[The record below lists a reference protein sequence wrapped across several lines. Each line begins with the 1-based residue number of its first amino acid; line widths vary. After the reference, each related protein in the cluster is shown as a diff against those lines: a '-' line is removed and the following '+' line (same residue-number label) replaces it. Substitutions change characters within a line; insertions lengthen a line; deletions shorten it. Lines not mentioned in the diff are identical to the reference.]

1 MSTEK
6 KKKWFEHFV
15 TVSDSSGQESIQHE
29 DEPVT
34 GKSVKAPLEKSV
46 KINDEPVL
54 SSEKADQFVLTSDF
68 SQIYTAAEIEVPA
81 HGYTVYKIM
90 ELMDSDDLKS
100 MTPEVK
106 KSAITAALKITNVNI
121 NDVIKDAV
129 ARDKALDAYENMKL
143 KSIGDFEKRKI
154 SENESIQREIE
165 EFLKA
170 KNEQI
175 GINKK
180 NIEDAK
186 SGLAEWQRIKQAEEQ
201 KIFDAVTPF
210 VSPNPITLSKPSK

>member
-15 TVSDSSGQESIQHE
+15 TVSDGSGQESIQHE

-34 GKSVKAPLEKSV
+34 GKGGKTPLDKAV
-46 KINDEPVL
+46 KINDEPVI
-54 SSEKADQFVLTSDF
+54 STEKADQFVLTSDF
-68 SQIYTAAEIEVPA
+68 SQVYSAAEIEVPA

-90 ELMDSDDLKS
+90 ELLDSDDLKS

-143 KSIGDFEKRKI
+143 KSIGDFEKRKL
-154 SENESIQREIE
+154 SENESIQHEIE
-165 EFLKA
+165 DFLKA
-170 KNEQI
+170 KNEHI
-175 GINKK
+175 EANKRAV
-180 NIEDAK
+180 EEAK
-186 SGLAEWQRIKQAEEQ
+186 SGLVGWQKIKQSEEQ
-201 KIFDAVTPF
+201 KIFDAVAPF
-210 VSPNPITLSKPSK
+210 VSPNPVTLSKPSK